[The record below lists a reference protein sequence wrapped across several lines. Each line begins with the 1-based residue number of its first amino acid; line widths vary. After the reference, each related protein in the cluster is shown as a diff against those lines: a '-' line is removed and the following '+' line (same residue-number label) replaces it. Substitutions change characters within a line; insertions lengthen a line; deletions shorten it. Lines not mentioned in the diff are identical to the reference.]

1 MTTSTSQP
9 IAPTTSAPPPSSSG
23 TPAAPATPGSVPA
36 AAVTG
41 NGTAQIPS
49 APPSPV
55 KQPTPRVR
63 LWLRWARFLSSTL
76 FGGGIVLAGVRLQQG
91 LQPPPAESAIVSI
104 VSASA
109 PTIILLG
116 ALIMSGA
123 LLALILSL
131 ARVPWLNIALA
142 VANFFLGLYAFGA
155 MFLLGSLLGVAG
167 TPLALLV
174 GLFFVLAYL
183 GSLVNLI
190 VTF

>member
-1 MTTSTSQP
+1 
-9 IAPTTSAPPPSSSG
+9 
-23 TPAAPATPGSVPA
+23 
-36 AAVTG
+36 
-41 NGTAQIPS
+41 
-49 APPSPV
+49 
-55 KQPTPRVR
+55 
-63 LWLRWARFLSSTL
+63 
-76 FGGGIVLAGVRLQQG
+76 
-91 LQPPPAESAIVSI
+91 
-104 VSASA
+104 
-109 PTIILLG
+109 
-116 ALIMSGA
+116 MSGA